1 MTQAERQAQL
11 EHLLLNLLL
20 NLLPADGSSAANGP
34 LQAMWA
40 LHAAST
46 GLATSPDDFSHLRES
61 LVARGLVVKRK
72 GRGGATALAAA
83 AASGSESFE
92 LESGAATAD
101 AAAPGRHSP
110 PATQKPAA
118 KPKPRAAD
126 AGGAAGPVPRHRVAA
141 LRGRQAR
148 QGGGEDRGRPGHRV
162 VENIAA
168 EGLTC

>member
-11 EHLLLNLLL
+11 EHLLLNLL
-20 NLLPADGSSAANGP
+20 PADGSSSANGP
-34 LQAMWA
+34 MQAMWA

-61 LVARGLVVKRK
+61 LGARGLVVKRK
-72 GRGGATALAAA
+72 GRGGATALAAS

-126 AGGAAGPVPRHRVAA
+126 AGG
-141 LRGRQAR
+141 
-148 QGGGEDRGRPGHRV
+148 DRKSTRLNSSHG
-162 VENIAA
+162 
-168 EGLTC
+168 